1 MLDISEVPYTF
12 SQGINLLQSS
22 LLIYISVIVI
32 MRINGLRTFA
42 KFTGFDFAIT
52 IAIGSIISASLMS
65 TQTKI
70 IQGALAIAA
79 LIALQ
84 SLIAFLRKRSQ
95 TFQAIVSNK
104 PILLMKNSEFLEE
117 NMRKGGVTKDDI
129 YGKLREA
136 NVLSIKMIKA
146 VVLEPTGDVS
156 VLHGNIDDNLDQ
168 VILSNVE
175 DK

>member
-1 MLDISEVPYTF
+1 
-12 SQGINLLQSS
+12 
-22 LLIYISVIVI
+22 

-65 TQTKI
+65 TETKI
-70 IQGALAIAA
+70 IQGAVAA

-84 SLIAFLRKRSQ
+84 SLIAFLRKRSR
-95 TFQAIVSNK
+95 TVQAIVSNK

-136 NVLSIKMIKA
+136 NVLSIKMVKA
-146 VVLEPTGDVS
+146 VVLESTGDVS
-156 VLHGNIDDNLDQ
+156 VLHGNIDADLDQ
-168 VILSNVE
+168 TILSNVE
-175 DK
+175 DN

>member
-1 MLDISEVPYTF
+1 
-12 SQGINLLQSS
+12 
-22 LLIYISVIVI
+22 

-65 TQTKI
+65 TETKI
-70 IQGALAIAA
+70 IQGAVAA

-84 SLIAFLRKRSQ
+84 SLIAFLRKRSR
-95 TFQAIVSNK
+95 TVQAIVSNK

-136 NVLSIKMIKA
+136 NVLSIKMVKA
-146 VVLEPTGDVS
+146 VVLESTGDVS
-156 VLHGNIDDNLDQ
+156 VLHGNIDADLDQ
-168 VILSNVE
+168 TILSNVE